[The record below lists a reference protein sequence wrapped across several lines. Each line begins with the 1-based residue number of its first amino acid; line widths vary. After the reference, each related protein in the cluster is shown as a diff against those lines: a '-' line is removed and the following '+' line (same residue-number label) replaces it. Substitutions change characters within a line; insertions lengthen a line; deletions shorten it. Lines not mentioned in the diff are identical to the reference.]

1 MSASPKPLTAVPPAN
16 KQQSQAT
23 KWHECG
29 SETVPSFSAV
39 AYFFGKHLRETRKV
53 PVGLIHTSWGGTPA
67 QAWTSREALDAE
79 PALKHYHER
88 LAQAVKNYD
97 PKKADEQHKTA
108 TDKWKVDADKA
119 KAAGKSPPRQPQ
131 KQPPPA
137 LSQYSASTL
146 YNGMIAPLLPFA
158 IRGAIWYQGES
169 NAGQAFEYRTLFPA
183 MIKDWRARWNQGDF
197 PFLFVQLAPFSN
209 AGGDWPA
216 LREAQLLTTKSVPN
230 TAMAVITDVGEETD
244 IHPKKKQPVG
254 ERLAI
259 AARALAYGEKV
270 EYSGPEFESMKVE
283 GNKVILTF
291 AHIGGGLKAEG
302 ESLTGFTVC
311 GDDKKF
317 VPATAKIV
325 GEKTIEVTSDKVE
338 KPIAVR
344 FGWESFPVVNL
355 WNKAGLPATPFRTDD
370 FRTSTQP
377 KQ

>member
-1 MSASPKPLTAVPPAN
+1 
-16 KQQSQAT
+16 
-23 KWHECG
+23 
-29 SETVPSFSAV
+29 
-39 AYFFGKHLRETRKV
+39 
-53 PVGLIHTSWGGTPA
+53 
-67 QAWTSREALDAE
+67 
-79 PALKHYHER
+79 
-88 LAQAVKNYD
+88 
-97 PKKADEQHKTA
+97 
-108 TDKWKVDADKA
+108 
-119 KAAGKSPPRQPQ
+119 
-131 KQPPPA
+131 
-137 LSQYSASTL
+137 
-146 YNGMIAPLLPFA
+146 MIAPLLPFA

-169 NAGQAFEYRTLFPA
+169 NAGQSFEYRTLFPA

-197 PFLFVQLAPFSN
+197 PFLFVQLAPFGN

-259 AARALAYGEKV
+259 AARAVAYGEKI
-270 EYSGPEFESMKVE
+270 EYSGPEYESMKVE

-291 AHIGGGLKAEG
+291 AHFGGGLKAEG
-302 ESLTGFTVC
+302 ESLTGFAVC

-317 VPATAKIV
+317 VPGTAKIV
-325 GEKTIEVTSDKVE
+325 DEKTIEVTSDKVE

-370 FRTSTQP
+370 FQASTQS
-377 KQ
+377 KK